1 VIGRFFKGVGN
12 RLRLLWDWVGE
23 LMARW
28 LDGVRKLKGLSADER
43 SVLSSSPTYTRTK
56 LAARVAEEGLEA
68 TADKR
73 MDPGRLRDT
82 LARYALA
89 EVNGK
94 TRLLPIRLL
103 RAALRNWREAVYLL
117 ALVLLV
123 AGVRRAMGHPERV
136 VVAARDLVPYQVIE
150 DTVVVQPRREADFD
164 TYTSLDDVI
173 GRFPLQAINKGD
185 PVPRNRLSR
194 VQFENPAILRG
205 RRALAL
211 SVPAASAALAAP
223 GSRVMLL
230 FTPAESG
237 GQAGHEVADALVLD
251 ARTVGDASSVVV
263 AVTASDLDALK
274 PLLGRSLVTIAQQPV
289 PSSP

>member
-1 VIGRFFKGVGN
+1 VIRFFNAVGS
-12 RLRLLWDWVGE
+12 RLPLLWDRVEE
-23 LMARW
+23 LMARR
-28 LDGVRKLKGLSADER
+28 LDGVGKLKGLSAGER

-68 TADKR
+68 TSGNR
-73 MDPGRLRDT
+73 MDPGRLRDA
-82 LARYALA
+82 LARYAIA

-103 RAALRNWREAVYLL
+103 HAALRNWREVVYLL

-123 AGVRRAMGHPERV
+123 AGVRRAMRHPERV
-136 VVAARDLVPYQVIE
+136 VVAAQDLLPYQVIE
-150 DTVVVQPRREADFD
+150 DATVVQPRREAGFD
-164 TYTSLDDVI
+164 AYTSLDDVI

-185 PVPRNRLSR
+185 PVPRDRLSR
-194 VQFENPAILRG
+194 VQFENPAALRG

-211 SVPAASAALAAP
+211 SVPAASAGLAAP

-237 GQAGHEVADALVLD
+237 GQAAHVVGDALVLD
-251 ARTVGDASSVVV
+251 ARAAGDASSVVV
-263 AVTASDLDALK
+263 AVTARDFDALK
-274 PLLGRSLVTIAQQPV
+274 PLLGRSLVTIAQ
-289 PSSP
+289 